1 MRLYCVIPS
10 FLCPAVTY
18 ICSFSVASICRSV
31 SIRRTAANGRLS
43 YFSFFLYMPC
53 PFASAL
59 GTPNEGFH
67 SSRIHGFALNDILGT
82 LALAGIT
89 SYTAKISFMRSVF
102 IWFALAEVLH
112 YAFGVRTAFLER
124 LGIVRDC
131 DSLVLPQIVKEDDS
145 GGS

>member
-1 MRLYCVIPS
+1 MRLFVLFRLFRVVLRPTLVPS
-10 FLCPAVTY
+10 LLRPFAVLSLY
-18 ICSFSVASICRSV
+18 EDLRQMDGCLIFVASYI
-31 SIRRTAANGRLS
+31 
-43 YFSFFLYMPC
+43 MPC

-59 GTPNEGFH
+59 GTPSEGFH

-102 IWFALAEVLH
+102 VWFALAEVLH

-131 DSLVLPQIVKEDDS
+131 DSPLLSQIVEEDDS

>member
-1 MRLYCVIPS
+1 MDGCLIFVALYI
-10 FLCPAVTY
+10 
-18 ICSFSVASICRSV
+18 
-31 SIRRTAANGRLS
+31 
-43 YFSFFLYMPC
+43 MPC

-67 SSRIHGFALNDILGT
+67 SSRINGFALNDILGT

-102 IWFALAEVLH
+102 VWFALAEVLH

-131 DSLVLPQIVKEDDS
+131 DSLVLSQIVKEDDS